1 MSKVWYGSINNRIEE
16 NKMFCDEIKVGTG
29 MTEYS
34 YSDRDAYEVVE
45 VKDQKHVAVREY
57 DHKLKGSAY
66 SNDWELISNE
76 NNPVKWLTKRGN
88 YWYWTV
94 TIDKSVAERAT
105 NESLSGDDRIE
116 AMLFLGHNNL
126 TPAYFE
132 THDKATRYHRANV
145 SFGVADYYY
154 DYEF

>member
-1 MSKVWYGSINNRIEE
+1 MSKVWYGSINNRLEE
-16 NKMFCDEIKVGTG
+16 NKMFCKEIEVGTG

-34 YSDRDAYEVVE
+34 WSDRDAYEVVE

-57 DHKLKGSAY
+57 DHKLKGGAY

-76 NNPVKWLTKRGN
+76 NKPIRWLTKRGN

-94 TIDKSVAERAT
+94 IIDKSVAERAT
-105 NESLSGDDRIE
+105 DESLSADDRIE

-132 THDKATRYHRANV
+132 SHDKATRYHRANV

>member
-1 MSKVWYGSINNRIEE
+1 MSKVWYGSINNRLEE
-16 NKMFCDEIKVGTG
+16 NKMFCKEIEVGTG

-34 YSDRDAYEVVE
+34 WSDRHAYEVVE

-57 DHKLKGSAY
+57 DHKLKGEGF
-66 SNDWELISNE
+66 SNNWELISNE
-76 NNPVKWLTKRGN
+76 NKPIQWLTKRGN

-105 NESLSGDDRIE
+105 DESLPADDRIG
-116 AMLFLGHNNL
+116 AMMFLVCNNL
-126 TPAYFE
+126 TPDYFK
-132 THDKATRYHRANV
+132 TLDKATRYRRANV
-145 SFGVADYYY
+145 SFGVADYYF